1 MHMDETEDTTRLF
14 LCTVYHPRKD
24 VVIGGISLVYILLFS
39 LPSSPLV
46 VVSIALDHPGKS
58 YFNSRS
64 AASSSSSSFV
74 SLSLSPSLYASR
86 VHDSS
91 IVAPLPLVM
100 TSRRARSP
108 FSASI
113 NLYLRSA
120 LRDPRVFG
128 AELPRRLHGAL
139 LRDRCHPISAFP
151 SSLSS
156 SLSSSL

>member
-1 MHMDETEDTTRLF
+1 MDETEGTTRLF

-64 AASSSSSSFV
+64 AASSSSSSSSV

-100 TSRRARSP
+100 TSRRAR
-108 FSASI
+108 FSFF
-113 NLYLRSA
+113 
-120 LRDPRVFG
+120 RVDKFVFTIR
-128 AELPRRLHGAL
+128 AP
-139 LRDRCHPISAFP
+139 
-151 SSLSS
+151 
-156 SLSSSL
+156 

>member
-1 MHMDETEDTTRLF
+1 MHMDETEGTTRLF

-64 AASSSSSSFV
+64 AASSSSSSSSV
-74 SLSLSPSLYASR
+74 SLSLSPPLYASR

-100 TSRRARSP
+100 TSRRAR
-108 FSASI
+108 FSFF
-113 NLYLRSA
+113 
-120 LRDPRVFG
+120 RVDKFVFTIR
-128 AELPRRLHGAL
+128 AP
-139 LRDRCHPISAFP
+139 
-151 SSLSS
+151 
-156 SLSSSL
+156 